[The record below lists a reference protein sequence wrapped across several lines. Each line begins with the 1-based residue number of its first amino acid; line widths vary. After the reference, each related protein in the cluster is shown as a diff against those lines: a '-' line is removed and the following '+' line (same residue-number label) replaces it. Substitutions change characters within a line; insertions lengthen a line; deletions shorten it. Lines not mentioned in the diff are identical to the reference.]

1 MKKSYLVLLSIIFI
15 LMLNKI
21 YISNKLYLASR
32 SIQKNS
38 IQINAL
44 KEESNILKLKIEKLK
59 YKNTII
65 DPLFNYKVESD
76 TIEEKLAKELESANK
91 QESVKDQESIKEPTN
106 TIDSNIDDTD
116 IKDVTPKD
124 TKELFET
131 LDIN

>member
-1 MKKSYLVLLSIIFI
+1 MKKSYFILLSIVFI
-15 LMLNKI
+15 LMLSKI
-21 YISNKLYLASR
+21 YISNKLYLTSR

-65 DPLFNYKVESD
+65 DPLFNYKVEND
-76 TIEEKLAKELESANK
+76 TIEEKIA
-91 QESVKDQESIKEPTN
+91 QESIKEIENKEEINNSSDNN
-106 TIDSNIDDTD
+106 TKETPNIEERPNKED
-116 IKDVTPKD
+116 IPKD